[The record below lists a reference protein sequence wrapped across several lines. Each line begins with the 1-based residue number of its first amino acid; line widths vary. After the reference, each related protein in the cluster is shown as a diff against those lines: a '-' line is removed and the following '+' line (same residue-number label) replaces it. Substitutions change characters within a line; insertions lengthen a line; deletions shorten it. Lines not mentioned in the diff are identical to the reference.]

1 MISGHLDDGQ
11 VDDDQLHKE
20 RVYVLP
26 GVVIMFCEYGRLQR
40 AGHAP
45 SCYKRSRDERSLSV
59 YSTTTN
65 TRKMSTRNNRSRNKK
80 GKVRRWLDSLLCVS
94 SPESS
99 PAPSAHRDSTSHR
112 PLASEPASSGQN
124 TEPSRQNIIPSTNEP
139 RLTVPSDSLPVPSAL
154 NAEPQI
160 PPPVLARAHTRV
172 PDSTA
177 KVDGAKGTESG
188 SPSSTPNPELVDDQS
203 HAVDEAAPATTT
215 AEPAEATNKT
225 WAGLPGSLRKLMSV
239 AGLIPSVGDAA
250 RVLLDCVDTT
260 EVAVDNKQDYEDL
273 ATELTALSNTLA
285 QQIEGMGSEAVSKC
299 VSGVAHGIE
308 KQAKEIK
315 KKKERGTARRL
326 LEASSD
332 EEDVMRHY
340 RRIQSLFRQ
349 LQANLSMNTW
359 SVANDLMVKTLLK
372 DLGPEMQA
380 AYDSALSETVGRRI
394 CTEGTR
400 TKVLSDL
407 VEWVHDKNAP
417 AIYWMN
423 GMAGTGKTTI
433 AYSFA
438 EWLEKHELL
447 AGSFF
452 CTRTS
457 AACRDA
463 AKIVPTVVYQLARY
477 SATFQSALCDILNAA
492 SDAGSKSISKQFE
505 ALLKEAL
512 QKTVEKGKGD
522 ALDNLVVVIDALDE
536 CEDQRGV
543 ETIVDMLFRYAP
555 HLGLKFFV
563 TSRPEPGIYTKMT
576 ANVDLRGGMVLHD
589 IEKSL
594 VSKDI
599 KLYLEQELARIPV
612 DVSDMDLE
620 GLVDRSGALFIYA
633 ATLVRYIR
641 TVKVDPYDRLQ
652 AILHSTPGA
661 DREHPQI
668 DELYTAILKSA
679 LEDKDLGE
687 PDKERIRAVLRTVL
701 MAQEPIGVET
711 IALLAGIDGSRRV
724 EYALLPLRSVLHQS
738 ESTGLVSTLHA
749 SFPDFMFSPTRS
761 GSYFC
766 DMDKHSPRMARRC
779 FAVMKDQLRFNIC
792 DLPSSFIPDDNVD
805 NLQDRIKH
813 RVSPSLAY
821 VCRYW
826 ASHVSVAPAND
837 DLLEDLSVFLSERL
851 LFWMEVMSLRRE
863 LLAGIEGF
871 LALKQWL
878 RRPDAVV
885 HKKTKSQASKVATL
899 IEDAINFYTSYA
911 SSGACRCTPHI
922 YISCLPFCPRSS
934 TVYKQYWPRMQ
945 GLVELKGSLMDR
957 RETAALATWNI
968 PSPVLSVA
976 YSGDGSRVAVG
987 CEDGTVSIRNAYD
1000 GTLLV
1005 GPWNAH
1011 TDYVRSIVFSPDGRL
1026 VASGSTDCTIGV
1038 WDVRTGSPVVGPFH
1052 GHTGDVNS
1060 VSFSPDSKRIVSGSF
1075 DNTVCIWDTADGT
1088 LLVGPLHGHT
1098 ASVRSVTFSPDG
1110 TLIASASKDETIRL
1124 WRSDDGTPAASPL
1137 QGHTHSV
1144 NSVTFTPDGT
1154 RLVSGSSD
1162 KTVRVWRVSD
1172 GSAVA
1177 TPFQG
1182 HSDAIYSVAVSPD
1195 GMLVAS
1201 GSRDRTVRVWRISDG
1216 LLAAGP
1222 FVGHI
1227 NRILSV
1233 GYSPDGTRVI
1243 SGSIDGTVRVWN
1255 VREGMMSPASSEV
1268 DLSFITSLSFLPDGA
1283 HVLTVSRG
1291 GEMRMWDVSNGISQ
1305 PAPPDI
1311 QVPHPPSHAASPDRS
1326 YTAETDTYGRLV
1338 QVVRTD
1344 DKSVAAGPF
1353 DRTPEAWHFSHNSTC
1368 VIAGFWDGRI
1378 EGICLE
1384 TGQTAFQL
1392 RSANNHHVSLI
1403 AECPDHSL
1411 LASFDSGSF
1420 NTSPTIQIWSM
1431 AGPTLCFQSSD
1442 NPSLDPGP
1450 GQTLSGLYD
1459 QCHIDRDGWMVN
1471 KSNELLLWLPS
1482 EIADAGL
1489 SPFVWV
1495 IVTGSGTLQLPKR
1508 MLVTGDQWYQCYV
1521 QH

>member
-1 MISGHLDDGQ
+1 MTVGL
-11 VDDDQLHKE
+11 VQLIL
-20 RVYVLP
+20 RVEGINAYALADR
-26 GVVIMFCEYGRLQR
+26 E
-40 AGHAP
+40 
-45 SCYKRSRDERSLSV
+45 
-59 YSTTTN
+59 
-65 TRKMSTRNNRSRNKK
+65 
-80 GKVRRWLDSLLCVS
+80 
-94 SPESS
+94 
-99 PAPSAHRDSTSHR
+99 TS
-112 PLASEPASSGQN
+112 
-124 TEPSRQNIIPSTNEP
+124 
-139 RLTVPSDSLPVPSAL
+139 
-154 NAEPQI
+154 
-160 PPPVLARAHTRV
+160 
-172 PDSTA
+172 
-177 KVDGAKGTESG
+177 
-188 SPSSTPNPELVDDQS
+188 
-203 HAVDEAAPATTT
+203 
-215 AEPAEATNKT
+215 
-225 WAGLPGSLRKLMSV
+225 
-239 AGLIPSVGDAA
+239 
-250 RVLLDCVDTT
+250 
-260 EVAVDNKQDYEDL
+260 
-273 ATELTALSNTLA
+273 
-285 QQIEGMGSEAVSKC
+285 
-299 VSGVAHGIE
+299 GIE
-308 KQAKEIK
+308 KQANEIK
-315 KKKERGTARRL
+315 KKKERGIGRPL

-332 EEDVMRHY
+332 EKDVIRHY

-359 SVANDLMVKTLLK
+359 SVANDLMVNTRLEG
-372 DLGPEMQA
+372 LGPERQA
-380 AYDSALSETVGRRI
+380 AYDSALSETVGRRT

-407 VEWVHDKNAP
+407 VQWAHDKNAP

-438 EWLEKHELL
+438 EWLKQHELL

-457 AACRDA
+457 AACRDV

-477 SATFQSALCDILNAA
+477 SATFQSILYDILNADP
-492 SDAGSKSISKQFE
+492 DAGSKSIPKQFE

-555 HLGLKFFV
+555 HLRLKFFV

-612 DVSDMDLE
+612 DISDMDLE

-633 ATLVRYIR
+633 ATLVRYIG

-661 DREHPQI
+661 DQEHAHI
-668 DELYTAILKSA
+668 DELYTTILKSA

-724 EYALLPLRSVLHQS
+724 KYALLPLRSVLHQS

-749 SFPDFMFSPTRS
+749 SFPDFMFSPARS

-766 DMDKHSPRMARRC
+766 DIDKHGPGMARRC
-779 FAVMKDQLRFNIC
+779 FTVMKDQLRFNIC
-792 DLPSSFIPDDNVD
+792 DLPSSFIPDENVN
-805 NLQDRIKH
+805 NLQDRIKN
-813 RVSPSLAY
+813 RISATLAY

-826 ASHVSVAPAND
+826 ASHVGLTPAND

-871 LALKQWL
+871 LVLKQWL
-878 RRPDAVV
+878 R
-885 HKKTKSQASKVATL
+885 KTKSQTSKVAIL
-899 IEDAINFYTSYA
+899 IEDASNFYTSYA

-934 TVYKQYWPRMQ
+934 MVYKQYWPRMQ

-957 RETAALATWNI
+957 RETAALAAWNI
-968 PSPVLSVA
+968 HSSVWSVA
-976 YSGDGSRVAVG
+976 YSGDGSQVAVG
-987 CEDGTVSIRNAYD
+987 CLDGTVSIRNAYD

-1005 GPWNAH
+1005 GPWKAH
-1011 TDYVRSIVFSPDGRL
+1011 TAAVRSVVFSADGRL
-1026 VASGSTDCTIGV
+1026 VASGSYDGTIGV
-1038 WDVRTGSPVVGPFH
+1038 WDVRTGSPVAGPFH
-1052 GHTGDVNS
+1052 GCTGNVFL
-1060 VSFSPDSKRIVSGSF
+1060 VSFSPDSKRIVSGSL

-1098 ASVRSVTFSPDG
+1098 GSVNSVTYSPNG
-1110 TLIASASKDETIRL
+1110 TLIASASEDKTIRL
-1124 WRSDDGTPAASPL
+1124 WHSDDGTPAASPL

-1154 RLVSGSSD
+1154 RLVSGSSAD
-1162 KTVRVWRVSD
+1162 TVRVWRVSD

-1182 HSDAIYSVAVSPD
+1182 HSRSVYSVAVSPD
-1195 GMLVAS
+1195 GMFVAS
-1201 GSRDRTVRVWRISDG
+1201 GSDDRTVRVWRMSDG
-1216 LLAAGP
+1216 SLAASP
-1222 FVGHI
+1222 FLGHTGWI
-1227 NRILSV
+1227 GSV
-1233 GYSPDGTRVI
+1233 GYSPDGTQVI
-1243 SGSIDGTVRVWN
+1243 SGSGDQTVRVWN

-1268 DLSFITSLSFLPDGA
+1268 GLSDIRSLSFSPDGA
-1283 HVLTVSRG
+1283 HVLTVSH
-1291 GEMRMWDVSNGISQ
+1291 EDEVRMWDVSSGISQ
-1305 PAPPDI
+1305 PAPPNI
-1311 QVPHPPSHAASPDRS
+1311 QVPHPPSDAASPNRS
-1326 YTAETDTYGRLV
+1326 YTAETNTHGKLV

-1344 DKSVAAGPF
+1344 NKSVAAGPF
-1353 DRTPEAWHFSHNSTC
+1353 DRTPQVWRFSHDSTC
-1368 VIAGFWDGRI
+1368 VIVGFDDGRI
-1378 EGICLE
+1378 EGICLQ
-1384 TGQTAFQL
+1384 TGQIAFQL
-1392 RSANNHHVSLI
+1392 RSANDDRVHLI

-1411 LASFDSGSF
+1411 LASFDSGLF
-1420 NTSPTIQIWSM
+1420 HTSPTIRIWSM

-1459 QCHIDRDGWMVN
+1459 QCHINSDGWMVN
-1471 KSNELLLWLPS
+1471 SHMDLLLWLPS
-1482 EIADAGL
+1482 EIADASL
-1489 SPFVWV
+1489 SPFVSV
-1495 IVTGSGTLQLPKR
+1495 IVTESGTLQVPKQ
-1508 MLVTGDQWYQCYV
+1508 MLVTGDQWHQCYV
-1521 QH
+1521 QG